1 MKLIAHRHRW
11 GNGGV
16 SLAFVSPYRASPDFT
31 ESWNH
36 FRFEVEDGVATVT
49 FDRPDKLNALTFDVY
64 ADLRDLVSEIEHR
77 DDVNVLVLTGTG
89 RGFCSGGDVD
99 EIIGPLL
106 EMDSRGLLEFTRMT
120 GAVVEGLRRVP
131 MPVIAAVNGVAAGA
145 GAVIALAADLRVL
158 AESASF
164 HFLFTKV
171 GLAGADMG
179 SAYLLPRVVGFGR
192 ATELLLLG
200 DKIGAEECVG
210 IGLASKVV
218 PNDDLASESKRLAR
232 RLADGPTLAYG
243 ATKTLLSREQDMDLS
258 SAIELEAFTQA
269 LLMTTEDHAEFYKA
283 FTGKR
288 PPEWKGR

>member
-1 MKLIAHRHRW
+1 
-11 GNGGV
+11 V
-16 SLAFVSPYRASPDFT
+16 SLFRASPGFT
-31 ESWNH
+31 ESWDH

-192 ATELLLLG
+192 ASELLLLG

-218 PNDDLASESKRLAR
+218 PDDDLASESKRLAR